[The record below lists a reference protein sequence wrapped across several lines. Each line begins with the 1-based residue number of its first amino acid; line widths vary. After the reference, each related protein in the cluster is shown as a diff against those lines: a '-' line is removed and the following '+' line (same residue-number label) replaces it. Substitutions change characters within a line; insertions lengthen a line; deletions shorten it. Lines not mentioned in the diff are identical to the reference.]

1 MTLDPFWVPFLT
13 KILVTA
19 AVVIAA
25 ARTAERAG
33 PFFGAI
39 IACLPVSAG
48 PSYVLLSL
56 QASDGFIADSALAS
70 AAVTAG
76 AALYLA
82 AYVILAP
89 RTGVVATLAWALGV
103 WLVSAVLIRQAQ
115 WTAPSVLALN
125 AVAYGLAFLVTL
137 RLAPSQ
143 PIARSERRWF
153 DLPLMAAMVG
163 LLVAGVTTLSAVLGP
178 ALTGIAAVF
187 PVTFSSLGL
196 IVHSRLGGRVV
207 AATMA
212 GAIRAMPGF
221 ALGLLVLNQ
230 LAVPVGAPLA
240 MLAALL
246 AMLAWSAGLIFW
258 RVRRARASI
267 PG

>member
-1 MTLDPFWVPFLT
+1 MPLDPFWVPFLA

-19 AVVIAA
+19 AVVITA

-48 PSYVLLSL
+48 PSYVLLSFT
-56 QASDGFIADSALAS
+56 ASDAFIADSALAS
-70 AAVTAG
+70 AAVSAG

-82 AYVILAP
+82 AYVVLAP
-89 RTGVVATLAWALGV
+89 RTGVIATLASALGI
-103 WLVSAVLIRQAQ
+103 WLLSALAIRQVH
-115 WTAPSVLALN
+115 WTALSVLVLN
-125 AVAYGLAFLVTL
+125 AVAYGVAFLLTL
-137 RLAPSQ
+137 QLGPSQ
-143 PIARSERRWF
+143 PITRSERRWF

-221 ALGLLVLNQ
+221 SLGLLVLNQ
-230 LAVPVGAPLA
+230 LAVPIGAPLA
-240 MLAALL
+240 MLAALA
-246 AMLAWSAGLIFW
+246 AMLAWSGGLILW

-267 PG
+267 PR

>member
-1 MTLDPFWVPFLT
+1 MLDPFWVPFVA
-13 KILVTA
+13 KILATA
-19 AVVIAA
+19 AVVITA

-56 QASDGFIADSALAS
+56 KASDGFIADSALAS
-70 AAVTAG
+70 AATSAG

-82 AYVILAP
+82 AYVVLGP
-89 RTGVVATLAWALGV
+89 RTGVVATLASALGI
-103 WLVSAVLIRQAQ
+103 WLASAVAIRAIH
-115 WTAPSVLALN
+115 WTALSVLVLN
-125 AVAYGLAFLVTL
+125 AVAYGLAFLLTL
-137 RLAPSQ
+137 RLEQTQ
-143 PIARSERRWF
+143 PITRSERRWF

-221 ALGLLVLNQ
+221 SLGLLTLSE
-230 LAVPVGAPLA
+230 LGVPVGAPLA
-240 MLAALL
+240 MLAAL
-246 AMLAWSAGLIFW
+246 AVMLAWSGGLILW
-258 RVRRARASI
+258 RVRRARVPI
-267 PG
+267 RG

>member
-1 MTLDPFWVPFLT
+1 M
-13 KILVTA
+13 
-19 AVVIAA
+19 VITA

-48 PSYVLLSL
+48 PSYVLLSIT
-56 QASDGFIADSALAS
+56 ASNDFIATSALAS

-82 AYVILAP
+82 AYVVLAP
-89 RTGVVATLAWALGV
+89 RTGVVATLASALGI
-103 WLVSAVLIRQAQ
+103 WLVGAVVIRQVH
-115 WTAPSVLALN
+115 WTALSVLVLN
-125 AVAYGLAFLVTL
+125 AAAYGLAFLLTL
-137 RLAPSQ
+137 RLQQTQ
-143 PIARSERRWF
+143 PITRSERRWF

-178 ALTGIAAVF
+178 SLTGIAAVF

-221 ALGLLVLNQ
+221 SLGLLTLSE
-230 LAVPVGAPLA
+230 LAAPVGAPLA
-240 MLAALL
+240 MLAAL
-246 AMLAWSAGLIFW
+246 AVMLAWSGGLILW

>member
-1 MTLDPFWVPFLT
+1 MTLDPFWVPFLA

-19 AVVIAA
+19 AVVITA

-56 QASDGFIADSALAS
+56 KASDGFIADSALAS
-70 AAVTAG
+70 AAMSAG

-82 AYVILAP
+82 AYVVLAP
-89 RTGVVATLAWALGV
+89 RTGVIATLASALGI
-103 WLVSAVLIRQAQ
+103 WLASAVLLRQVQ
-115 WTAPSVLALN
+115 WTALSAFVLN
-125 AVAYGLAFLVTL
+125 AAAYGLAFLVTL
-137 RLAPSQ
+137 TLEPAQ
-143 PIARSERRWF
+143 PITPSERRWF

-178 ALTGIAAVF
+178 ALTGIFAVF

-221 ALGLLVLNQ
+221 SLGLIALSL
-230 LAVPVGAPLA
+230 LAVLIGAPLA
-240 MLAALL
+240 MVAALMI
-246 AMLAWSAGLIFW
+246 MLAWSAGLILW
-258 RVRRARASI
+258 RVRRASLAR
-267 PG
+267 

>member
-1 MTLDPFWVPFLT
+1 MTLDPFWVPFLL
-13 KILVTA
+13 KIVATA
-19 AVVIAA
+19 AVVITA

-33 PFFGAI
+33 PFFGTI

-56 QASDGFIADSALAS
+56 KASPGFIADSALAS
-70 AAVTAG
+70 AATSAG

-82 AYVILAP
+82 VYVLLAP
-89 RTGVVATLAWALGV
+89 RTSVIATLASALGI
-103 WLVSAVLIRQAQ
+103 WLASAVAIRAIH
-115 WTAPSVLALN
+115 WTALSVLILN
-125 AVAYGLAFLVTL
+125 VVAYGLAFLVTL
-137 RLAPSQ
+137 SLEPTQ
-143 PIARSERRWF
+143 PITRSERRWY

-178 ALTGIAAVF
+178 RLTGIVAVF

-221 ALGLLVLNQ
+221 ALGLLVLNT
-230 LAVPVGAPLA
+230 LAVRTGPPLA
-240 MLAALL
+240 MLAALA
-246 AMLAWSAGLIFW
+246 AMLAWSAGLILLRLW
-258 RVRRARASI
+258 AARASVRR
-267 PG
+267 

>member
-1 MTLDPFWVPFLT
+1 MTLDPFWVPFVA
-13 KILVTA
+13 KILATA
-19 AVVIAA
+19 AVVITA

-56 QASDGFIADSALAS
+56 TASGGFIADSALAS
-70 AAVTAG
+70 AATSAG

-82 AYVILAP
+82 AYVVLAP
-89 RTGVVATLAWALGV
+89 RTGVIATLASALGV
-103 WLVSAVLIRQAQ
+103 WLASAVLIRATH
-115 WTAPSVLALN
+115 WMALSVLILN
-125 AVAYGLAFLVTL
+125 GAAYGFAFLLSL
-137 RLAPSQ
+137 RLEHTQ
-143 PIARSERRWF
+143 PITRSERRWF

-163 LLVAGVTTLSAVLGP
+163 LLVAGVTSLSAVLGP
-178 ALTGIAAVF
+178 SLTGIAAVF

-196 IVHSRLGGRVV
+196 IVHSRVGGRVV

-221 ALGLLVLNQ
+221 VLGLLVLSQ
-230 LAVPVGAPLA
+230 LAVPIGAPVA
-240 MLAALL
+240 MVAALA
-246 AMLAWSAGLIFW
+246 AMLAWSGGLILW
-258 RVRRARASI
+258 RVRRVRAGL
-267 PG
+267 PA

>member
-1 MTLDPFWVPFLT
+1 MLDPFWVPFVA
-13 KILVTA
+13 KILATA
-19 AVVIAA
+19 AVVITA

-56 QASDGFIADSALAS
+56 TASDGFIASSALAS
-70 AAVTAG
+70 AATSAG

-82 AYVILAP
+82 AYVVLGP
-89 RTGVVATLAWALGV
+89 RTGVVATLASALGI
-103 WLVSAVLIRQAQ
+103 WLASAVAIRAIH
-115 WTAPSVLALN
+115 WTALSVFVLN
-125 AVAYGLAFLVTL
+125 AVAYGLAFLLTL
-137 RLAPSQ
+137 RLEQTQ
-143 PIARSERRWF
+143 PITRSERRWF

-221 ALGLLVLNQ
+221 SLGLLALNE

-240 MLAALL
+240 MVAALA
-246 AMLAWSAGLIFW
+246 AMLAWSGGLILW

>member
-1 MTLDPFWVPFLT
+1 MAFDPFWVPFLA

-19 AVVIAA
+19 AVVITA

-56 QASDGFIADSALAS
+56 QASDAFIAESARTS
-70 AAVTAG
+70 AATSAG

-82 AYVILAP
+82 AYVVLAP
-89 RTGVVATLAWALGV
+89 RTGVIATLASALGI
-103 WLVSAVLIRQAQ
+103 WLASALLIRAIH
-115 WTAPSVLALN
+115 WTALAVLALN
-125 AVAYGLAFLVTL
+125 VAAYGLAFLLTL
-137 RLAPSQ
+137 RLEPIQ
-143 PIARSERRWF
+143 PITRSERRLF

-196 IVHSRLGGRVV
+196 IMHSRLGGRVV
-207 AATMA
+207 AVTMA

-221 ALGLLVLNQ
+221 VLGLLVLSA
-230 LAVPVGAPLA
+230 LAVPAGAPLA
-240 MLAALL
+240 MLAALA
-246 AMLAWSAGLIFW
+246 AMLAWSAGLILW
-258 RVRRARASI
+258 RLRGARARARR
-267 PG
+267 

>member
-1 MTLDPFWVPFLT
+1 MPFDPFWVPFVT
-13 KILVTA
+13 KILAAA
-19 AVVIAA
+19 AVVITA

-48 PSYVLLSL
+48 PSYVLLSFT
-56 QASDGFIADSALAS
+56 ASDDFIATSALAS

-82 AYVILAP
+82 AYVVLAP
-89 RTGVVATLAWALGV
+89 RTGVIATLASALGI
-103 WLVSAVLIRQAQ
+103 WLVSALAIRQVH
-115 WTAPSVLALN
+115 WTALSVLVLN
-125 AVAYGLAFLVTL
+125 ALAYGVAFLLTL
-137 RLAPSQ
+137 RLQQTQ
-143 PIARSERRWF
+143 PITRSERRWF

-163 LLVAGVTTLSAVLGP
+163 VLVAGVTTLSAVLGP

-221 ALGLLVLNQ
+221 ALGLIVLNR
-230 LAVPVGAPLA
+230 LAVPIGAPLA

-246 AMLAWSAGLIFW
+246 AMLAWSGGLILW
-258 RVRRARASI
+258 RVRQARAAI

>member
-1 MTLDPFWVPFLT
+1 MSFDPFWVPFVA
-13 KILVTA
+13 KILATA
-19 AVVIAA
+19 AVVITA

-48 PSYVLLSL
+48 PSYLLLSL
-56 QASDGFIADSALAS
+56 QASDGFIANTALAS
-70 AAVTAG
+70 AAMSAG

-82 AYVILAP
+82 AYVVLAP
-89 RTGVVATLAWALGV
+89 RAGVIATLASALGI
-103 WLVSAVLIRQAQ
+103 WLASAVLIRAMD
-115 WTAPSVLALN
+115 WTALSVFVLN

-137 RLAPSQ
+137 RLELTQ

-221 ALGLLVLNQ
+221 ALGLVVLNR
-230 LAVPVGAPLA
+230 LATAIGAPLA
-240 MLAALL
+240 MLAALA
-246 AMLAWSAGLIFW
+246 AMLAWSGGLILW
-258 RVRRARASI
+258 RVRQARAAI

>member
-19 AVVIAA
+19 AVVVTA

-56 QASDGFIADSALAS
+56 KASDGFIADTALAS
-70 AAVTAG
+70 AAMSAG

-82 AYVILAP
+82 AYVVLAP
-89 RTGVVATLAWALGV
+89 RTGVVATLASALGV
-103 WLVSAVLIRQAQ
+103 WLVSAALLRQVQ
-115 WTAPSVLALN
+115 WTALGVLALN

-137 RLAPSQ
+137 RLEHTQ
-143 PIARSERRWF
+143 PITRSERRWF

-163 LLVAGVTTLSAVLGP
+163 LLVAGVTSLSAVLGP
-178 ALTGIAAVF
+178 ALTGIFAVF

-221 ALGLLVLNQ
+221 ALGLIVLSL
-230 LAVPVGAPLA
+230 LAVPIGAPLA
-240 MLAALL
+240 MLAALA
-246 AMLAWSAGLIFW
+246 AMLAWSAGLILW
-258 RVRRARASI
+258 RVRRARASLAT
-267 PG
+267 